1 MLSKKRYVEEY
12 KQKYNSTYKK
22 INSQR
27 SSNYKKFLISICFLS
42 LPLIFSFVL
51 DIFILDKQFN
61 EKKISL
67 NTYDNFADEII
78 YKSINKKKT
87 SNFEIKNKNI
97 ILSSRNIHYISKFEG
112 VKGVIWNYKNN
123 HSKFSDSSK
132 NVNLLVGLSEKK
144 RQFIKTILPLAIDQN
159 QKILRQREKLFK
171 VKNYLN
177 LHKTLKKEH
186 QKFYENLANEY
197 LVVTNN
203 KHKVDVINE
212 LLIYVDIIPNS
223 IVIAQAANESGWGS
237 SRFSKDYNA
246 LFGQYTYD
254 VEKGVIPLNRDA
266 GKKHLIKYFSSIEE
280 SVESYFY
287 NLNTHYAYSEFRNLR
302 KQLRNQNN
310 LNDPV
315 YTNLLV
321 NKLKV
326 YADASNYVD
335 IINSIINVNKL
346 TQLDN
351 NKYLKTQL

>member
-1 MLSKKRYVEEY
+1 MLSKKRYLEEY
-12 KQKYNSTYKK
+12 QQKYNSTYKK
-22 INSQR
+22 KNLQQ
-27 SSNYKKFLISICFLS
+27 SSNNQNFLIFICFLS

-51 DIFILDKQFN
+51 NIFILDKQFN
-61 EKKISL
+61 EKKVSL
-67 NTYDNFADEII
+67 NTYGNFADEII
-78 YKSINKKKT
+78 YKSINKNNN
-87 SNFEIKNKNI
+87 SNLEIKNKHI
-97 ILSSRNIHYISKFEG
+97 ILPSQNTHYISKFEG
-112 VKGVIWNYKNN
+112 VKGALWNYTKN
-123 HSKFSDSSK
+123 HSKFSDSLE

-144 RQFIKTILPLAIDQN
+144 RKFIKTILPLAIDQN
-159 QKILRQREKLFK
+159 QKILNQREKLIE

-186 QKFYENLANEY
+186 QKFYENLSNEY

-203 KHKVDVINE
+203 KHKVDVIDE

-254 VEKGVIPLNRDA
+254 VEKGVIPLNRDE
-266 GKKHLIKYFSSIEE
+266 GKKHLIKYFTSIDE
-280 SVESYFY
+280 SVESYFD
-287 NLNTHYAYSEFRNLR
+287 NINTHYAYSEFRNFR

-310 LNDPV
+310 LNDPI
-315 YTNLLV
+315 YTSLLV

-326 YADASNYVD
+326 YADANNYVD
-335 IINSIINVNKL
+335 IINSIISVNKL
-346 TQLDN
+346 TQFDN